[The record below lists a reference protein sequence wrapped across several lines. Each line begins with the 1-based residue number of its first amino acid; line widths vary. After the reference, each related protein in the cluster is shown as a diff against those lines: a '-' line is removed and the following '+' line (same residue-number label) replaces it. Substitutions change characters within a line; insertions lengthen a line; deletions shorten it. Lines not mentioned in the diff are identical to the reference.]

1 MEPSKPIV
9 EAVKEAGRVAVLA
22 VIPVLIVALQEN
34 KFDWRIIAVTMAVAI
49 LRSIDKWMHET
60 GKEDISRTNL
70 VGGLTRF

>member
-1 MEPSKPIV
+1 MELSKPIV

-34 KFDWRIIAVTMAVAI
+34 KFDWRIIAVTMAVAV

-60 GKEDISRTNL
+60 GKEDTKRSDL